1 MRDVM
6 TAAGVLI
13 VLGVPAWYVGSLLL
27 RAAAFAWL
35 VFAGVGLLLAG
46 QGDPSPWA
54 PVAFAALGVG
64 CWAAGRVLH
73 RARRGWWASP
83 MAARVLAGRLPRR
96 YRDAPAPQAGPRT
109 GMPGHA

>member
-46 QGDPSPWA
+46 QGDQSP
-54 PVAFAALGVG
+54 
-64 CWAAGRVLH
+64 
-73 RARRGWWASP
+73 
-83 MAARVLAGRLPRR
+83 
-96 YRDAPAPQAGPRT
+96 
-109 GMPGHA
+109 